1 MKKKDPVIK
10 TRRLV
15 IQPMSDSEI
24 ENLAVTAG
32 SEELRAAYGEMLSG
46 CRRDPEHRIWYAP
59 WRITL
64 KGGNTCVGDL
74 GFKGPAKDSAV
85 EIGYGVLPEYEG
97 RGYATEAVRAMALW
111 AFGSGDAAFV
121 EAQTAPDN
129 KASQRVLEKCGFVP
143 DGIGE
148 EGPRFVLENP
158 PTNWIAIYMMFGL
171 SIGTALGISLGNLP
185 IGVSMGIC
193 IGLCIGAALNSS
205 AQKKRAELKLRR
217 KNRA

>member
-1 MKKKDPVIK
+1 MKKKEPVIK
-10 TRRLV
+10 TKRLV
-15 IQPMSDSEI
+15 IRPMSDSEI
-24 ENLAVTAG
+24 EKLAETSG
-32 SEELRAAYGEMLSG
+32 SDELRAAYGEMLSG
-46 CRRDPEHRIWYAP
+46 CRRDPERRIWYAP
-59 WRITL
+59 WSMTL
-64 KGGNTCVGDL
+64 KSDNTRVGDL

-97 RGYATEAVRAMALW
+97 CGYATEAVRAMTLW
-111 AFGSGDAAFV
+111 AFGKGDTVFV

-148 EGPRFVLENP
+148 EGPRFVLEHP

-171 SIGTALGISLGNLP
+171 SIGTALGLSLGNFP
-185 IGVSMGIC
+185 IGISIGIC
-193 IGLCIGAALNSS
+193 IGLCVGAALNSS
-205 AQKKRAELKLRR
+205 AQKKREELKLRR